1 MFRWPLFRRD
11 RYNSVISWPSDAV
24 ANHVLCTLAPRREN
38 GTTLL
43 RVRVQAAVGSPM
55 LSAFRIQK
63 ISFQALVSIGRW
75 VWCLRDSSRE
85 RGCSRS
91 VRGNGDRCVCVW
103 VWVCARGW
111 FERERVWSSSSLA
124 CENCRVRSVRASDYI
139 VSPLGS

>member
-11 RYNSVISWPSDAV
+11 RYNSVISWPRGAV

-103 VWVCARGW
+103 ACGCGCVREDGL
-111 FERERVWSSSSLA
+111 RERGFGA
-124 CENCRVRSVRASDYI
+124 RVRSLAKTAAFVLFVLRTI
-139 VSPLGS
+139 